1 VPGGDETG
9 ILLWRKNGTHNT
21 PIAVLADSA
30 KNWCQN
36 KRFRAVMSGPR
47 IGTASVEGSMGEC
60 GGGIVAQSI
69 ALYAYG
75 GRSLHR
81 TTCKLI
87 YALRTGLLAFTLV
100 GFVSAQ
106 TVRPEAEKQ
115 LAHDIYK
122 EFIEIQSGFTTGA
135 TTPVAEAAAA
145 RLRAAG
151 FLDSDIFVGGAIP
164 KKANLVVRYH
174 GTGARKPLLLLAHID
189 VVEAKR
195 EDWSMDP
202 FQLTEKDGYFYGRG
216 TGDDKAQA
224 AVWIAN
230 LIQYKKE
237 GFKPDRDIIVAL
249 TADEEGGG
257 PYNGVDWLLKNHR
270 ELIDAEFALNEGGWG
285 ESLDGKKLSNDLQV
299 SEKYVLNFRFE
310 VRNKGGHSSLP
321 VPDNAIYHLA
331 FALAH
336 LSTFEF
342 PLKTN
347 EVTAAYFQQMSKIE
361 TGAIKEELAK
371 VAEGSQEAMKKVAAV
386 SPAWNAT
393 LRTTCVATM
402 LEGGHAINALPQ
414 LAAANVNCRVLPE
427 DPAEYVATTLKKVV
441 NDDQVTITPTLEFAA
456 GPPSPMRPDVL
467 AAVNNTTEKIWP
479 GVKTVP
485 IMVMGATDGRYLR
498 VAGIPTYGVQGFFF
512 DRNDIR
518 FHGRDER
525 MAVQSFYEGQ
535 LFLYDLVKALSAPA
549 K

>member
-1 VPGGDETG
+1 MRGMKNSQLGQFFPLLLF
-9 ILLWRKNGTHNT
+9 ILPFTC
-21 PIAVLADSA
+21 LA
-30 KNWCQN
+30 N
-36 KRFRAVMSGPR
+36 
-47 IGTASVEGSMGEC
+47 
-60 GGGIVAQSI
+60 
-69 ALYAYG
+69 
-75 GRSLHR
+75 
-81 TTCKLI
+81 
-87 YALRTGLLAFTLV
+87 
-100 GFVSAQ
+100 AQ
-106 TVRPEAEKQ
+106 TTRPEAEKQ

-122 EFIEIQSGFTTGA
+122 QFVEIQSGFTTGA

-145 RLRAAG
+145 RLKAAG
-151 FLDSDIFVGGAIP
+151 FVDADIFLGGAIP
-164 KKANLVVRYH
+164 KKGNIVVRYR
-174 GTGARKPLLLLAHID
+174 GTGAKKPILLLAHED

-202 FQLTEKDGYFYGRG
+202 FQFIEKEGFYYGRG

-270 ELIDAEFALNEGGWG
+270 DLIDADFALNEGGWG
-285 ESLDGKKLSNDLQV
+285 EEAKGKKISNDLQV
-299 SEKYVLNFRFE
+299 SEKYVLNFRLE
-310 VRNKGGHSSLP
+310 VHNKGGHSSMP
-321 VPDNAIYHLA
+321 VPDNAIYHLSGG
-331 FALAH
+331 LQK
-336 LSTFEF
+336 LSQFGF

-347 EVTAAYFQQMSKIE
+347 DVTGAYFAQMVKLDTGSERDDLSKAA
-361 TGAIKEELAK
+361 T
-371 VAEGSQEAMKKVAAV
+371 GSQEAMQRVATA

-402 LEGGHAINALPQ
+402 LEGGHALNALPQ
-414 LAAANVNCRVLPE
+414 LAAAMVNCRVLPE
-427 DPAEYVATTLKKVV
+427 DSQEYVQSTLQSVV
-441 NDDQVTITPTLEFAA
+441 ADDQISIKLMGEPTK
-456 GPPSPMRPDVL
+456 GPASPMRPDVL
-467 AAVNNTTEKIWP
+467 RAVTEITSRMWP
-479 GVKTVP
+479 GVPTLP

-498 VAGIPTYGVQGFFF
+498 SAGIPCYGVQGFFM

-525 MAVQSFYEGQ
+525 LGVESFYEGQ
-535 LFLYDLVKALSAPA
+535 EFLYEVVKHLA

>member
-1 VPGGDETG
+1 VAR
-9 ILLWRKNGTHNT
+9 IT
-21 PIAVLADSA
+21 PQLGYYNPEIIRLD
-30 KNWCQN
+30 
-36 KRFRAVMSGPR
+36 
-47 IGTASVEGSMGEC
+47 
-60 GGGIVAQSI
+60 
-69 ALYAYG
+69 
-75 GRSLHR
+75 
-81 TTCKLI
+81 
-87 YALRTGLLAFTLV
+87 
-100 GFVSAQ
+100 
-106 TVRPEAEKQ
+106 RPEARHLHPTLRPFAKTLAAALLSLLYLASARAQTTRPQPEQQ

-135 TTPVAEAAAA
+135 TTPVAQAAAA
-145 RLRAAG
+145 RLKAAG
-151 FLDSDIFVGGAIP
+151 FPDSDIFVGGVIP

-202 FQLTEKDGYFYGRG
+202 FLLTEKDGFFYGRG

-257 PYNGVDWLLKNHR
+257 PYNGVDWLLKNHK

-285 ESLDGKKLSNDLQV
+285 ESLDGKKLSNDLQI

-310 VRNKGGHSSLP
+310 VHNKGGHSSMP
-321 VPDNAIYHLA
+321 VADNAIYHLA

-336 LSTFEF
+336 LSEFAF

-361 TGAIKEELAK
+361 TGPVKDDLAK
-371 VAEGSQEAMKKVAAV
+371 VAAGSQEAMQKVAAA
-386 SPAWNAT
+386 SPIWNAT
-393 LRTTCVATM
+393 LRTTCVATQ
-402 LEGGHAINALPQ
+402 LEGGHAMNALPQ

-427 DPAEYVATTLKKVV
+427 DSADYVLATLKKVV
-441 NDDQVTITPTLEFAA
+441 ADEQVTITPTLEFTV
-456 GPPSPMRPDVL
+456 GSPSPMRPDVL
-467 AAVNNTTEKIWP
+467 AAVTTTTQKIWP
-479 GVKTVP
+479 GVQTVP

-498 VAGIPTYGVQGFFF
+498 AAGIPTYGIQGFFF

-535 LFLYDLVKALSAPA
+535 LFLYDLVKVLSQPT

>member
-1 VPGGDETG
+1 MQNTQIWLASE
-9 ILLWRKNGTHNT
+9 ILLSVVFC
-21 PIAVLADSA
+21 AVST
-30 KNWCQN
+30 K
-36 KRFRAVMSGPR
+36 
-47 IGTASVEGSMGEC
+47 
-60 GGGIVAQSI
+60 
-69 ALYAYG
+69 
-75 GRSLHR
+75 
-81 TTCKLI
+81 
-87 YALRTGLLAFTLV
+87 
-100 GFVSAQ
+100 AQ
-106 TVRPEAEKQ
+106 TTRPDGEKQ

-122 EFIEIQSGFTTGA
+122 QFIEIQSGFTTGA

-145 RLRAAG
+145 RLKAAG
-151 FLDSDIFVGGAIP
+151 FSDADIFVGGAIP

-174 GTGARKPLLLLAHID
+174 GTGAHKPILLLAHID

-195 EDWSMDP
+195 EDWSTDP
-202 FQLTEKDGYFYGRG
+202 FQFIEKDGFFYGRG

-270 ELIDAEFALNEGGWG
+270 DLIEADLALNEGGWG
-285 ESLDGKKLSNDLQV
+285 EESKGKQISNDLQV

-310 VRNKGGHSSLP
+310 VRNKGGHSSMP
-321 VPDNAIYHLA
+321 VHDNAIYHLA
-331 FALAH
+331 GALTR
-336 LSTFEF
+336 LGEFGF

-347 EVTAAYFQQMSKIE
+347 EVTAAYFQQMAKIE
-361 TGAIKEELAK
+361 TGAIKDDLAK
-371 VAEGSQEAMKKVAAV
+371 VSSGSQEAMEKVAAA
-386 SPAWNAT
+386 SPAWNST

-414 LAAANVNCRVLPE
+414 LAAATVNCRVLPE
-427 DPAEYVATTLKKVV
+427 DSPEYVLGALQKVV
-441 NDDQVTITPTLEFAA
+441 ADDQVSVKQLSEFSKAA
-456 GPPSPMRPDVL
+456 ASPMRPDL
-467 AAVNNTTEKIWP
+467 LKAVSEITNSMWP
-479 GVKTVP
+479 GVPTVP

-498 VAGIPTYGVQGFFF
+498 AAGIPCYGIQGFFI
-512 DRNDIR
+512 DRDDIR

-525 MAVQSFYEGQ
+525 LGVQSFYEGQ
-535 LFLYDLVKALSAPA
+535 AFLYELVKRLSTSA